1 MINAT
6 SSNCT
11 LTFYFAYTILALFLL
26 IQWINIFN
34 SNYRIKKVHSKYSHM
49 KYFVCRYVHPIKLLH
64 FGIGEKFSS
73 MGFFY
78 IYFFD
83 NMSIQSFT
91 SIDTMGRCNL
101 CVPHARVELVT
112 YIFLSAYYVILF
124 PFLPHVANRWLFL
137 MGGWWWRI

>member
-1 MINAT
+1 MN
-6 SSNCT
+6 
-11 LTFYFAYTILALFLL
+11 
-26 IQWINIFN
+26 
-34 SNYRIKKVHSKYSHM
+34 
-49 KYFVCRYVHPIKLLH
+49 YFVCRYVHPIKLLH

-91 SIDTMGRCNL
+91 SINPMGRCNL

-124 PFLPHVANRWLFL
+124 PFLPHVANR
-137 MGGWWWRI
+137 